1 MKLKNT
7 ALVYNVTVNGRSNC
21 DWGTEIGQSKKHT
34 FTTEGF
40 PDIVNAMVYYK
51 IDDIENIKVI
61 LGKGNRT
68 PKKFSEYEGTQ
79 LVLAS
84 CFDKIYLNNAY
95 LEGQKLLMYILKD
108 ISELNSNGEPNVHF
122 NRCTLKFSNSLL
134 YNEEPVNQKCI
145 DAITNAFGLSAN
157 GSWAILEMVICN
169 EDELHLFGFPI
180 DNVHVDYAS
189 KEERN
194 SDFEKRMNEYAK
206 AKRREAFKNYLFAPN
221 TFKTEGAA
229 KNYWKHIDEL
239 FYKERLSF
247 VWDKLSE
254 LLGFESDDLFEI
266 DNPEGATKLYD
277 MVQPLQ
283 ENKDYGNQL
292 ASAILKKYI
301 DFLKDK
307 SSKKTT
313 SDKGTYIIPSDF
325 PLQQIFYGAPG
336 TGKSHETN
344 RVTRVYRDTIR
355 TTFHPDS
362 DYSTFVGAYKP
373 TTTEEKM
380 YGLDS
385 HGKTVPYEY
394 AGKPLET
401 TKIVYKFIPQAF
413 IKAYVQAWKK
423 MAQMTVTAH
432 ATTSK
437 GPIILEGPVGSNLSW
452 KITEIKGQDIY
463 LESCLKLVKEDFK
476 TSAKDLWDKAWKS
489 GEYTQDVF
497 TTFQRYEQ
505 MVCNWIYQ
513 NLENNNFEEGWD
525 KFIAELNNGT
535 LELKVDPFST
545 RKCKTYCYHID
556 GDTIIINANLHTTQD
571 AIGTCFEQEKDPTNF
586 QQAVANKLKE
596 YSKDID
602 EAWQKLEEE
611 LEHVDG
617 SNTIK
622 VESQFLVIEEI
633 NRGNCAQIFGDL
645 FQLLDRTKNGFSEYP
660 IEADEDISKYI
671 KEELKELAF
680 NQEIIDYINQQFVD
694 GDMNPLTYDIDDNRV
709 YALDA
714 ILNGKILVLPANLY
728 IWATM
733 NTSDQS
739 LFPIDSAF
747 KRRWDWEYVPI
758 KYANDKWMI
767 DIHGT
772 KYSWVAFQRE
782 VNKRIYDINHSEDKM
797 LGDFFVKADK
807 NDVISHS
814 VFLNKILFYLWN
826 DVCKDG
832 EGDIFKTSVNKA
844 ITFSDLYGPNG
855 TENLIAMMEYLKV
868 ELEGS
873 DEENESIVEDEATN

>member
-84 CFDKIYLNNAY
+84 CFDKIYLNNAC

-145 DAITNAFGLSAN
+145 DAITNAFGLSEN

-194 SDFEKRMNEYAK
+194 SDFEKRMLDYAK

-229 KNYWKHIDEL
+229 RNYWKHINEP

-247 VWDKLSE
+247 VWDKLSI
-254 LLGFESDDLFEI
+254 LIGFKSDDLFEI
-266 DNPEGATKLYD
+266 DNYEDAEKLYND
-277 MVQPLQ
+277 VLPLQ
-283 ENKDYGNQL
+283 ANKDYQAQL
-292 ASAILKKYI
+292 ASAILNKYVNFLENNQLIKSPLSNEKK
-301 DFLKDK
+301 KD
-307 SSKKTT
+307 
-313 SDKGTYIIPSDF
+313 IPSSL

-336 TGKSHETN
+336 TGKSCGIKKIIKEHNIDEKTQ
-344 RVTRVYRDTIR
+344 VIR

-373 TTTEEKM
+373 TMEELPRYNPQTGDKI
-380 YGLDS
+380 G
-385 HGKTVPYEY
+385 VE
-394 AGKPLET
+394 E
-401 TKIVYKFIPQAF
+401 KIVYSFAPQAF
-413 IKAYVQAWKK
+413 LEAYVAAWKNQDK
-423 MAQMTVTAH
+423 
-432 ATTSK
+432 
-437 GPIILEGPVGSNLSW
+437 PV
-452 KITEIKGQDIY
+452 
-463 LESCLKLVKEDFK
+463 
-476 TSAKDLWDKAWKS
+476 
-489 GEYTQDVF
+489 
-497 TTFQRYEQ
+497 
-505 MVCNWIYQ
+505 
-513 NLENNNFEEGWD
+513 
-525 KFIAELNNGT
+525 
-535 LELKVDPFST
+535 
-545 RKCKTYCYHID
+545 
-556 GDTIIINANLHTTQD
+556 
-571 AIGTCFEQEKDPTNF
+571 
-586 QQAVANKLKE
+586 
-596 YSKDID
+596 
-602 EAWQKLEEE
+602 
-611 LEHVDG
+611 
-617 SNTIK
+617 
-622 VESQFLVIEEI
+622 FLVIEEL
-633 NRGNCAQIFGDL
+633 NRGNCAQIFGDI
-645 FQLLDRTKNGFSEYP
+645 FQLLDRKDNGESEYP
-660 IEADEDISKYI
+660 IKADQDIRKFLAKEFADVEGLED
-671 KEELKELAF
+671 
-680 NQEIIDYINQQFVD
+680 
-694 GDMNPLTYDIDDNRV
+694 DIQS
-709 YALDA
+709 
-714 ILNGKILVLPANLY
+714 GKVLVLPANLY

-758 KYANDKWMI
+758 KYANGNWVIEIGDLR
-767 DIHGT
+767 
-772 KYSWVAFQRE
+772 YSWVSFQKI
-782 VNKRIYDINHSEDKM
+782 VNKKVYEINHSEDKM
-797 LGDFFVKADK
+797 LGDFFVKANDQ
-807 NDVISHS
+807 DVISEK
-814 VFLNKILFYLWN
+814 VLINKILFYLWN

-832 EGDIFKTSVNKA
+832 EGDIFKKDEKTD
-844 ITFSDLYGPNG
+844 ITFSDLYGSNG
-855 TENLIAMMEYLKV
+855 TTNLIAMMEYLRVEKIEDDDMDENDETNSDTQGGTGKHPKYSINGSEEIYSTPDSVIKIISDYAQAHPDMSVQDMIATWNRITGRNNLLIDSWVKSPNDNSRTPRRKEITWNNKSVWVARGWTEELFQTFIENVKKELDIDIVKV
-868 ELEGS
+868 
-873 DEENESIVEDEATN
+873 N